1 MSKNRYRNYKI
12 QTVADGDDYGA
23 LREVLIRRFK
33 LDNNDEVVQ
42 LPDLFIFDG
51 GKGQLG
57 IILDLVQD
65 YPHFQKILDQLPF
78 FALGKGEA
86 RKKSKIGQQRSNS
99 PELIAEQFLTFQEG
113 KTLMYP
119 LVYDAADQLLIQLR
133 DEAHRFA
140 NRYRKKQAS
149 LALGKTFKQ
158 AQKNKK

>member
-12 QTVADGDDYGA
+12 QTVADGDDYAA

-33 LDNNDEVVQ
+33 LDKNDKAVQ
-42 LPDLFIFDG
+42 LPDLFILDG

-57 IILDLVQD
+57 IISDLAKD
-65 YPHFQKILDQLPF
+65 YPHFQKILDQVSF

-86 RKKSKIGQQRSNS
+86 RKRSSIGQQRPNS
-99 PELIAEQFLTFQEG
+99 PELIAEQFLTFQEE
-113 KTLMYP
+113 KFLIYP